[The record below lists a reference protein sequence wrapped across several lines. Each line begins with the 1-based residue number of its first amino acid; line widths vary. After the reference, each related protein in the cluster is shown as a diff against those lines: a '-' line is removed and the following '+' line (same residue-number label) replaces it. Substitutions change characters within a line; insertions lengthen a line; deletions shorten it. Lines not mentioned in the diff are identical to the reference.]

1 MRVWVPLAGLL
12 LGVLLGLVLRV
23 EIPLGFV
30 KYTAIAVLAALDT
43 LLGGFRAQLEG
54 RFDLVVFTSGFLVN
68 ALVAALLVAIGDLL
82 GVDIYLGAVI
92 VFSMRILQN
101 VSLIRRDL
109 LRPFVREGLPQ
120 TSGGP
125 QWVPQD
131 PAQRSESG

>member
-1 MRVWVPLAGLL
+1 MRVWLPLIGLL
-12 LGVLLGLVLRV
+12 LGVLLGLTLRV

-68 ALVAALLVAIGDLL
+68 ALVAALLAAIGDLL

-109 LRPFVREGLPQ
+109 LRPFVREGPPWAFQ
-120 TSGGP
+120 GP
-125 QWVPQD
+125 EPVSPD
-131 PAQRSESG
+131 PGQRPESG

>member
-1 MRVWVPLAGLL
+1 MWFPLAGLL

-68 ALVAALLVAIGDLL
+68 ALVAALLAAIGDLL

-109 LRPFVREGLPQ
+109 LRPFVREGSPWV
-120 TSGGP
+120 SEGP

-131 PAQRSESG
+131 PTQRGESG

>member
-1 MRVWVPLAGLL
+1 MWVPLIGLL
-12 LGVLLGLVLRV
+12 LGVALGLALRV

-43 LLGGFRAQLEG
+43 LLGGVRAQLEG

-68 ALVAALLVAIGDLL
+68 ASVAALLAAIGDLL

-109 LRPFVREGLPQ
+109 LRPFVREGQPW
-120 TSGGP
+120 TSGSP

-131 PAQRSESG
+131 PERRPESG

>member
-1 MRVWVPLAGLL
+1 MRMWVPLIGLL
-12 LGVLLGLVLRV
+12 LGVLLGLALRV

-68 ALVAALLVAIGDLL
+68 ASVAALLAAIGDLL

-109 LRPFVREGLPQ
+109 LRPFVREGPPW
-120 TSGGP
+120 TPGGP

-131 PAQRSESG
+131 PERRPESG

>member
-1 MRVWVPLAGLL
+1 MRVWFPLAGLL

-68 ALVAALLVAIGDLL
+68 ALVAALLAAIGDLL

-109 LRPFVREGLPQ
+109 LRPFVREGSPWV
-120 TSGGP
+120 SEGP

-131 PAQRSESG
+131 PTQRGESG